1 MEETHL
7 SAVVISPKHAYIKW
21 ANSCNTDGFQYAPEY
36 FKKEHSLVI
45 LIPLCDWEDEARMH
59 ITGLAKEIFKKMLT
73 SWEADETRW
82 PADLTS
88 KTFWKWFDA
97 QLVGRVMDSVYTK

>member
-1 MEETHL
+1 
-7 SAVVISPKHAYIKW
+7 
-21 ANSCNTDGFQYAPEY
+21 
-36 FKKEHSLVI
+36 
-45 LIPLCDWEDEARMH
+45 MH